1 MSRHQRPEPRDLLAL
16 TKPSITRMCLVTT
29 GGGLL
34 MAPGSVTPRIALSAM
49 VGTALAVAGA
59 NAFNMWLERDTDR
72 LMRRTSRRP
81 LPAGRMRPSTA
92 LKFAALLS
100 LLSFPV
106 LALGTNLLTGVLGLL
121 AIVGYVCVYTPL
133 KYRSP
138 LALVVGAIPG
148 AAPPLLGWTAVT
160 GSIDAGG
167 LVLFGILLVWQIPH
181 FLAIALFR
189 KAEYARAGIKTVPVV
204 RGDAL
209 AKIQA
214 VAWAL
219 VLVPLSLLLTPLGVA
234 GFFYFASALLL
245 GMGFAGWAFTGLDD
259 NAGPR
264 WARGYF
270 VASLVYLPALTACLA
285 VDALL

>member
-1 MSRHQRPEPRDLLAL
+1 MNRQPPSRPEPRDLLML
-16 TKPSITRMCLVTT
+16 TKPAITRMCLVTT
-29 GGGLL
+29 SGGLL
-34 MAPGSVTPRIALSAM
+34 LAPGEVTPSLALSALL
-49 VGTALAVAGA
+49 GTALAVAGA

-72 LMRRTSRRP
+72 LMGRTKRRP
-81 LPAGRMRPSTA
+81 LPAGRMRPATA
-92 LKFAALLS
+92 VKFAAILS
-100 LLSFPV
+100 ALSFPV
-106 LALGTNLLTGVLGLL
+106 LAVGTNLLTAVLGLM
-121 AIVGYVCVYTPL
+121 AIAGYVCVYTPL

-138 LALVVGAIPG
+138 LALLVGAIPG

-189 KAEYARAGIKTVPVV
+189 KQEYARAGIMTVPNV
-204 RGDAL
+204 RGDAV

-219 VLVPLSLLLTPLGVA
+219 VLVPLSLMLTPFGVA
-234 GFFYFASALLL
+234 GFFYFASAMLL

-259 NAGPR
+259 AAG
-264 WARGYF
+264 
-270 VASLVYLPALTACLA
+270 
-285 VDALL
+285 